1 MSFHLQKTGFFRCGC
16 HADPASQHQREC
28 KSTVPRKR
36 APRLSLDE
44 IASRHLGIDAL
55 RPGQEAGLSTLLAGR
70 DTLVVMPTGGGKS
83 AIYQMAALILPG
95 ATLVVSPLIAL
106 QRDQAGSIELQDVGS
121 AAVLNST
128 LSPSAREAT
137 LGALEQGE
145 IEFLFLAPEQ
155 FTNGDTLAR
164 LKAARPSLFVVDE
177 AHCISAWGH
186 DFRPD
191 YLNLGAVVAALG
203 HPRVLALTATAS
215 PPVRQ
220 EICDRLGMIDPAVLV
235 QSFDR
240 PNIDLSVFR
249 VPDKARKQQAVV
261 EHVLAAAKPGLVYV
275 ATRKNAEELGT
286 LLAEAGLR
294 AACYHAGLGSS
305 VRKETEIAFMA
316 DAYDVLVATTAFGM
330 GIDKPN
336 VRFVF
341 HAEISDSL
349 DSYYQEI
356 GRAGRDGEPAQ
367 AILFYSHNDLHLR
380 RFLASNGKVE
390 AADVEQVLQALQ
402 EQDEPLSAQDLLE
415 QVELSKT
422 KVRTVLAHL
431 ADLGAVETLPTGEVV
446 AAAEPDLPG
455 NGAAA
460 AAAELQ
466 QQREGAKRS
475 RLDMMRGYAETRTC
489 RRAYLLGYFGEEYDV
504 PCDAC
509 DNCRSGAVVDGGDT
523 SSAAQPFAV
532 NSSVEHDAWGKGTV
546 LRYEGDI
553 MTVLFD
559 AAGYK
564 TLATEVVVEQQ
575 LLRSLG

>member
-1 MSFHLQKTGFFRCGC
+1 
-16 HADPASQHQREC
+16 
-28 KSTVPRKR
+28 
-36 APRLSLDE
+36 
-44 IASRHLGIDAL
+44 
-55 RPGQEAGLSTLLAGR
+55 
-70 DTLVVMPTGGGKS
+70 
-83 AIYQMAALILPG
+83 
-95 ATLVVSPLIAL
+95 
-106 QRDQAGSIELQDVGS
+106 
-121 AAVLNST
+121 
-128 LSPSAREAT
+128 
-137 LGALEQGE
+137 
-145 IEFLFLAPEQ
+145 
-155 FTNGDTLAR
+155 
-164 LKAARPSLFVVDE
+164 
-177 AHCISAWGH
+177 
-186 DFRPD
+186 
-191 YLNLGAVVAALG
+191 
-203 HPRVLALTATAS
+203 
-215 PPVRQ
+215 
-220 EICDRLGMIDPAVLV
+220 
-235 QSFDR
+235 
-240 PNIDLSVFR
+240 
-249 VPDKARKQQAVV
+249 
-261 EHVLAAAKPGLVYV
+261 V

-356 GRAGRDGEPAQ
+356 GRAGRDGEPAE

-446 AAAEPDLPG
+446 AAAREGEVVPAPRVQDTAPDVPAADASVPG
-455 NGAAA
+455 NDDTLRTSDQGVSAPSVQGDAPDVQGNAPGVQGTGDASPKPDQRRASAAELQQQQREAAAASAAALQQQKRAAAA

-475 RLDMMRGYAETRTC
+475 RLDMMRGYAEARTC
-489 RRAYLLGYFGEEYDV
+489 RRAYLLGYFGEEYEV

-509 DNCRSGAVVDGGDT
+509 DNCRSGAVAEGGT
-523 SSAAQPFAV
+523 ASATASATAQPFAV
-532 NSSVEHDAWGKGTV
+532 NTAVEHDAWGKGTV
-546 LRYEGDI
+546 LRYEGDT

-575 LLRSLG
+575 LLRSLA